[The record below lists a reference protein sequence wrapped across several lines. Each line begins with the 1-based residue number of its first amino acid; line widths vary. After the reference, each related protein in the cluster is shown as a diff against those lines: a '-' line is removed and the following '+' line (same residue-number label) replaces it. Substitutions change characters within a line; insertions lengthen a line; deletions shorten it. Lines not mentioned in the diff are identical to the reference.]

1 MLVNRSE
8 PRASTVW
15 IVRHGSRK
23 DFEDPEWHRTAA
35 RPYDPPLSEEGRR
48 QAQET
53 GRRLV
58 RENITHIWSS
68 PFLRCVQT
76 AQLIAEE
83 IDGSF
88 KLEEG
93 LSEWLNPDWFSYRPD
108 IRHREWLQRRYSRL
122 DTGYESAVRATFPE
136 SRSKMLERVG
146 TTVDYLV
153 KLEHGNIL
161 LVGHG
166 ASVQGSVARLLEVDL
181 EEKGDLLLSIP
192 CCSLAMLSREEAS
205 WSLELQG
212 DTAHLSQVNA
222 GQRFI

>member
-1 MLVNRSE
+1 MLNRPQ

-15 IVRHGSRK
+15 IVRHGNRK
-23 DFEDPEWHRTAA
+23 DFEDPEWHRTAV

-48 QAQET
+48 QARET

-68 PFLRCVQT
+68 PFLRCVET
-76 AQLIAEE
+76 AQLIADEMN
-83 IDGSF
+83 GSF

-93 LSEWLNPDWFSYRPD
+93 LSEWLNPEWFSYRPD
-108 IRHREWLQRRYSRL
+108 TRDPEWLQRRYSRL

-136 SRSKMLERVG
+136 TRSQMLERVG
-146 TTVDYLV
+146 RAVDRLV
-153 KLEHGNIL
+153 NLEHGNIL

-181 EEKGDLLLSIP
+181 REKGDLLLSIP
-192 CCSLAMLSREEAS
+192 CCSLVRLNREKAS
-205 WSLELQG
+205 WSLELKA
-212 DTAHLSQVNA
+212 DTAHLSQVNS